1 MLGQSQGKGLIHL
14 LSENCWSSLFTV
26 NLRSAS
32 HLNFQVQKVAMS
44 RAFIMQYCN
53 ILSSFLQMRIHNTQ
67 RRKTL
72 TTYNVQYC
80 NTTRGQ
86 TVAVKLLWKHEIC
99 NALLFLATCNALLS
113 NIRRQLISILKAQRV
128 GV

>member
-14 LSENCWSSLFTV
+14 LSENCLNSLFTV

-53 ILSSFLQMRIHNTQ
+53 ILSFPKRLME
-67 RRKTL
+67 KE
-72 TTYNVQYC
+72 
-80 NTTRGQ
+80 
-86 TVAVKLLWKHEIC
+86 KLLM
-99 NALLFLATCNALLS
+99 FL
-113 NIRRQLISILKAQRV
+113 
-128 GV
+128 